1 MQDRCAE
8 RVGSVLGLDL
18 SDRGAGLVTLDGA
31 TGSVWA
37 AETVGYALKRTA
49 TTRER
54 VERMLDIATAV
65 VRAYRVAP
73 APCGVAI
80 EQFAW
85 GARGAQ
91 NDLGELHGVVK
102 TQLWLACRVEP
113 ALYIVSQIRK
123 EIFGKGNLK
132 KDKILP
138 HVVQLGVPVADH
150 NQADA
155 WAVAALHLHR
165 LTGGAVDVGSYEW
178 KQEKLF

>member
-1 MQDRCAE
+1 MQEIKELA
-8 RVGSVLGLDL
+8 VASILGLDL
-18 SDRGAGLVTLDGA
+18 SDRGAGIVTLDA
-31 TGSVWA
+31 TTGIVWA

-49 TTRER
+49 TVRER

-65 VRAYRVAP
+65 VRAYRAAP

-113 ALYIVSQIRK
+113 VLYIVSQIRK

-138 HVVQLGVPVADH
+138 HVVERGVPVADH

-165 LTGGAVDVGSYEW
+165 VTHGTVDVGSFVW
-178 KQEKLF
+178 TQQKLF